1 MKWTRRKLYG
11 LNALAVL
18 CLLFPAPDSRA
29 SEGALRADSHEIIE
43 QNTDRVTGKIMA
55 ADGEPLAGASVMI
68 RGTKIGTTADAD
80 GNFSIKAP
88 EEGESYVLV
97 FQYLGMRTKE
107 IAVNTQRK
115 LDVRLEEDNQLEGSF
130 IVGAYGTKQSREDL
144 IGSAFQVNADQL
156 KDKPKTRID
165 NLLSGLVPGMTIE
178 PNTDAAGTTR
188 SRYET
193 RIRGEASLS
202 ASNEPLWVIDGVP
215 VYTGGRTNQM
225 AGTSYTVSPLS
236 YLNPD
241 DIESITVLKD
251 ADQVT
256 IYGAD
261 GSNGVILVTTK
272 SGAKNKPLAVSARVN
287 FGVATIDKST
297 EFRMMSQKQYL
308 EVAKEAWA
316 NAGKNLSTFPYQDND
331 YNSYSTTDTDWSKEY
346 FGVGTNLYADVSL
359 TSGTDKMSNYVTGS
373 YYRTNNTVKGD
384 SQQRF
389 SIRTRNTYDFTD
401 WLKVNAQLSAS
412 YNNNDL
418 FPLYRGYL
426 ETLPILEPYMNDGSF
441 RLYNKVYDVEKGGWT
456 MQKFTKNEVP
466 KREANTNRQRSVVT
480 SANFSAEMKI
490 IDGLKFTAQYA
501 IDYTHSH
508 EDIYYSRVTLDG
520 MDSAGNPKGSSRRAD
535 ASYINWTNVERL
547 NFDRKF
553 ADKHSVSAYAGIELR
568 QVKYQTLYA
577 TGSGFMN
584 DNIQEVGYAD
594 ESSRKGYSSSNIER
608 KMSFLGRAVYSYDS
622 RYYVSFN
629 IRRDGNSDFGEYSRW
644 SNFWS
649 TGVSWN
655 AH

>member
-29 SEGALRADSHEIIE
+29 SEGVLRADSHEIIE
-43 QNTDRVTGKIMA
+43 QNTDRVTGRIMA

-80 GNFSIKAP
+80 GNYSIKAP

-107 IAVNTQRK
+107 IAVSTQRK

-308 EVAKEAWA
+308 EVAKEAWT
-316 NAGKNLSTFPYQDND
+316 NAGKNLNTFPYQDNE

-346 FGVGTNLYADVSL
+346 LGVGTNLYADVSL

-389 SIRTRNTYDFTD
+389 SIRSRNTYDFTG

-426 ETLPILEPYMNDGSF
+426 ETLPILEPYMSDGSF
-441 RLYNKVYDVEKGGWT
+441 RLYNKVYDAKEGGWT

-535 ASYINWTNVERL
+535 ASYINWTNVEIW
-547 NFDRKF
+547 
-553 ADKHSVSAYAGIELR
+553 G
-568 QVKYQTLYA
+568 
-577 TGSGFMN
+577 
-584 DNIQEVGYAD
+584 
-594 ESSRKGYSSSNIER
+594 
-608 KMSFLGRAVYSYDS
+608 
-622 RYYVSFN
+622 
-629 IRRDGNSDFGEYSRW
+629 
-644 SNFWS
+644 
-649 TGVSWN
+649 
-655 AH
+655 

>member
-43 QNTDRVTGKIMA
+43 QNTDRVTGRIMA

-80 GNFSIKAP
+80 GNYSIKAP
-88 EEGESYVLV
+88 EGGAYVLV

-107 IAVNTQRK
+107 IAVSTQRK

-316 NAGKNLSTFPYQDND
+316 NAGKNLSTFPYQDNE

-389 SIRTRNTYDFTD
+389 SIRTRNTYDFTG

-441 RLYNKVYDVEKGGWT
+441 RLYNKVYDAKEGGWT

-466 KREANTNRQRSVVT
+466 EREANTNRQRSVVT
-480 SANFSAEMKI
+480 SA
-490 IDGLKFTAQYA
+490 
-501 IDYTHSH
+501 
-508 EDIYYSRVTLDG
+508 
-520 MDSAGNPKGSSRRAD
+520 RA
-535 ASYINWTNVERL
+535 
-547 NFDRKF
+547 
-553 ADKHSVSAYAGIELR
+553 
-568 QVKYQTLYA
+568 
-577 TGSGFMN
+577 
-584 DNIQEVGYAD
+584 
-594 ESSRKGYSSSNIER
+594 
-608 KMSFLGRAVYSYDS
+608 
-622 RYYVSFN
+622 
-629 IRRDGNSDFGEYSRW
+629 
-644 SNFWS
+644 
-649 TGVSWN
+649 
-655 AH
+655 

>member
-1 MKWTRRKLYG
+1 MYG

-29 SEGALRADSHEIIE
+29 SEVALRVDSHEIIE
-43 QNTDRVTGKIMA
+43 QNTDRVTGRIMA

-68 RGTKIGTTADAD
+68 RGTKIGTTADVD

-88 EEGESYVLV
+88 EAGESYVLV

-107 IAVNTQRK
+107 IAVSTQRK

-316 NAGKNLSTFPYQDND
+316 NAGKNLNTFPYQDNE

-346 FGVGTNLYADVSL
+346 LGVGTNLYADVSL

-389 SIRTRNTYDFTD
+389 SIRTRNTYDFTG

-426 ETLPILEPYMNDGSF
+426 ETLPILEPYMSDGSF
-441 RLYNKVYDVEKGGWT
+441 RLYNKVYDAKEGGWT

-466 KREANTNRQRSVVT
+466 EREANTNRQRSVVT

-553 ADKHSVSAYAGIELR
+553 ADKHNVSACLCR
-568 QVKYQTLYA
+568 
-577 TGSGFMN
+577 
-584 DNIQEVGYAD
+584 
-594 ESSRKGYSSSNIER
+594 
-608 KMSFLGRAVYSYDS
+608 
-622 RYYVSFN
+622 
-629 IRRDGNSDFGEYSRW
+629 
-644 SNFWS
+644 
-649 TGVSWN
+649 
-655 AH
+655 H

>member
-18 CLLFPAPDSRA
+18 CLLFSAPDSRA

-43 QNTDRVTGKIMA
+43 QNTDRVTGRIMA
-55 ADGEPLAGASVMI
+55 ADGEPLVGASVMI

-107 IAVNTQRK
+107 IAVSTQRK

-316 NAGKNLSTFPYQDND
+316 NAGNNLSTFPYQDNE

-346 FGVGTNLYADVSL
+346 LGVGTNLYADVSL

-389 SIRTRNTYDFTD
+389 SIRTRNTYDFTG

-426 ETLPILEPYMNDGSF
+426 ETLPILEPYMSDGSF
-441 RLYNKVYDVEKGGWT
+441 RLYNKVYDAKEGGWT

-466 KREANTNRQRSVVT
+466 EREANTNRQRSVVT

-553 ADKHSVSAYAGIELR
+553 GDTCKLPWHNV
-568 QVKYQTLYA
+568 T
-577 TGSGFMN
+577 
-584 DNIQEVGYAD
+584 
-594 ESSRKGYSSSNIER
+594 
-608 KMSFLGRAVYSYDS
+608 
-622 RYYVSFN
+622 
-629 IRRDGNSDFGEYSRW
+629 
-644 SNFWS
+644 
-649 TGVSWN
+649 
-655 AH
+655 

>member
-1 MKWTRRKLYG
+1 M
-11 LNALAVL
+11 
-18 CLLFPAPDSRA
+18 
-29 SEGALRADSHEIIE
+29 
-43 QNTDRVTGKIMA
+43 
-55 ADGEPLAGASVMI
+55 
-68 RGTKIGTTADAD
+68 
-80 GNFSIKAP
+80 
-88 EEGESYVLV
+88 LV
-97 FQYLGMRTKE
+97 FQYLGMRIKE
-107 IAVNTQRK
+107 IVVSTQRK

-316 NAGKNLSTFPYQDND
+316 NAGKNLSTFPYQDNE

-426 ETLPILEPYMNDGSF
+426 ETLPILEPYMSDGSF
-441 RLYNKVYDVEKGGWT
+441 RLYNKVYDVDKGGWT

-466 KREANTNRQRSVVT
+466 EREANTNRQRSVVT

-490 IDGLKFTAQYA
+490 IEGLKFTAQYA

-508 EDIYYSRVTLDG
+508 EDIY
-520 MDSAGNPKGSSRRAD
+520 
-535 ASYINWTNVERL
+535 
-547 NFDRKF
+547 
-553 ADKHSVSAYAGIELR
+553 
-568 QVKYQTLYA
+568 
-577 TGSGFMN
+577 
-584 DNIQEVGYAD
+584 
-594 ESSRKGYSSSNIER
+594 
-608 KMSFLGRAVYSYDS
+608 
-622 RYYVSFN
+622 
-629 IRRDGNSDFGEYSRW
+629 
-644 SNFWS
+644 
-649 TGVSWN
+649 
-655 AH
+655 

>member
-1 MKWTRRKLYG
+1 MYG

-29 SEGALRADSHEIIE
+29 SEGVLRADSHEIIE
-43 QNTDRVTGKIMA
+43 RVTGKIMA

-107 IAVNTQRK
+107 IAVSTQRK

-316 NAGKNLSTFPYQDND
+316 NAGNNLSTFPYQDNE

-346 FGVGTNLYADVSL
+346 LGVGTNLYADVSL

-389 SIRTRNTYDFTD
+389 SIRTRNTYDFTG

-426 ETLPILEPYMNDGSF
+426 ET
-441 RLYNKVYDVEKGGWT
+441 
-456 MQKFTKNEVP
+456 
-466 KREANTNRQRSVVT
+466 
-480 SANFSAEMKI
+480 
-490 IDGLKFTAQYA
+490 
-501 IDYTHSH
+501 
-508 EDIYYSRVTLDG
+508 
-520 MDSAGNPKGSSRRAD
+520 
-535 ASYINWTNVERL
+535 
-547 NFDRKF
+547 
-553 ADKHSVSAYAGIELR
+553 
-568 QVKYQTLYA
+568 
-577 TGSGFMN
+577 
-584 DNIQEVGYAD
+584 
-594 ESSRKGYSSSNIER
+594 
-608 KMSFLGRAVYSYDS
+608 
-622 RYYVSFN
+622 
-629 IRRDGNSDFGEYSRW
+629 
-644 SNFWS
+644 
-649 TGVSWN
+649 
-655 AH
+655 

>member
-1 MKWTRRKLYG
+1 MYG

-43 QNTDRVTGKIMA
+43 QNTDRVTGRIMA
-55 ADGEPLAGASVMI
+55 SDGEPLAGASVMI

-107 IAVNTQRK
+107 IAVSTQRK

-316 NAGKNLSTFPYQDND
+316 NAGNNLSTFPYQDNE

-346 FGVGTNLYADVSL
+346 LGVGTNLYADVSL

-389 SIRTRNTYDFTD
+389 SIRTRNTYDFTG

-426 ETLPILEPYMNDGSF
+426 ETLPILEPYMSDGSF
-441 RLYNKVYDVEKGGWT
+441 RLYNKVYDAKEGGWT

-466 KREANTNRQRSVVT
+466 EREANTNRQRSVVT

-568 QVKYQTLYA
+568 QVKY
-577 TGSGFMN
+577 
-584 DNIQEVGYAD
+584 
-594 ESSRKGYSSSNIER
+594 
-608 KMSFLGRAVYSYDS
+608 
-622 RYYVSFN
+622 
-629 IRRDGNSDFGEYSRW
+629 
-644 SNFWS
+644 
-649 TGVSWN
+649 
-655 AH
+655 

>member
-1 MKWTRRKLYG
+1 MYG

-29 SEGALRADSHEIIE
+29 SEGVLRADSHEIIE

-55 ADGEPLAGASVMI
+55 TDGEPLAGASVMI

-80 GNFSIKAP
+80 GNYSIKAP
-88 EEGESYVLV
+88 EVGESYVLV

-107 IAVNTQRK
+107 IAVSMQRK

-202 ASNEPLWVIDGVP
+202 ASNGPLWVIDGVP

-316 NAGKNLSTFPYQDND
+316 NAGKNLNTFPYQDND

-346 FGVGTNLYADVSL
+346 FGVGTDLYADVSL

-373 YYRTNNTVKGD
+373 YYHTNNTVKGD

-418 FPLYRGYL
+418 FPL
-426 ETLPILEPYMNDGSF
+426 
-441 RLYNKVYDVEKGGWT
+441 
-456 MQKFTKNEVP
+456 
-466 KREANTNRQRSVVT
+466 
-480 SANFSAEMKI
+480 
-490 IDGLKFTAQYA
+490 
-501 IDYTHSH
+501 
-508 EDIYYSRVTLDG
+508 
-520 MDSAGNPKGSSRRAD
+520 
-535 ASYINWTNVERL
+535 
-547 NFDRKF
+547 
-553 ADKHSVSAYAGIELR
+553 
-568 QVKYQTLYA
+568 
-577 TGSGFMN
+577 
-584 DNIQEVGYAD
+584 
-594 ESSRKGYSSSNIER
+594 
-608 KMSFLGRAVYSYDS
+608 
-622 RYYVSFN
+622 
-629 IRRDGNSDFGEYSRW
+629 
-644 SNFWS
+644 
-649 TGVSWN
+649 
-655 AH
+655 